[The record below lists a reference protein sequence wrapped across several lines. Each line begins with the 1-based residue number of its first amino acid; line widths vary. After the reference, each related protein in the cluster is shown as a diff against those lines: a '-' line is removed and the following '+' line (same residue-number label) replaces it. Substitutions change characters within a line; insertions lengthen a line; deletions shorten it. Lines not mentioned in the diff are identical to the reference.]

1 MQNDQHSL
9 VYERKNDSTY
19 SHIRLKQHPMND
31 EAQRERQ
38 VRAWLEELQAS
49 QLSPREQQKRNAQKK
64 LDLVKDLQVRAWLD
78 ELCKE

>member
-1 MQNDQHSL
+1 
-9 VYERKNDSTY
+9 
-19 SHIRLKQHPMND
+19 MND

-64 LDLVKDLQVRAWLD
+64 LDLVKDREVRAWLD